1 MRFIHAADLHLDT
14 AFVARSDEVRS
25 RLREASL
32 EALRRLIDL
41 AVSESVDAV
50 ILAGDLFDGDRISF
64 QTERLLST
72 EMARLATSGIQ
83 VVYATGNHDPGTATG
98 RGASL
103 DWAPN
108 VHVARVIWSP
118 QMPLRRRLFSVPT
131 SQASELGNAI
141 YANSITLTPGTI
153 ALDVRSD
160 TILVHALTKDSQ
172 EGLETGDMDRR
183 VTRLEGGGGT
193 P

>member
-1 MRFIHAADLHLDT
+1 MPETPVRGRRKTQWGRVLVTFAWLGLVWWLWSGHTEPMIIG
-14 AFVARSDEVRS
+14 FGVASCALVVWLSLRMEIVDDEGEPTSVV
-25 RLREASL
+25 LGLIGYVPWLLL
-32 EALRRLIDL
+32 EIAK
-41 AVSESVDAV
+41 A
-50 ILAGDLFDGDRISF
+50 
-64 QTERLLST
+64 
-72 EMARLATSGIQ
+72 
-83 VVYATGNHDPGTATG
+83 
-98 RGASL
+98 
-103 DWAPN
+103 N

-153 ALDVRSD
+153 ALDVRRD